1 MSDTPLLKAECE
13 ALAKIIAR
21 QPHALELK
29 ANFDLIFAEA
39 RSQVI
44 FEELKQRKAT
54 SVTQLISQTSHRS

>member
-1 MSDTPLLKAECE
+1 MSNTPLLEAECE

-29 ANFDLIFAEA
+29 AEFDLIFAET

-44 FEELKQRKAT
+44 FEELRRRKTT
-54 SVTQLISQTSHRS
+54 SVTQLISQKSHQS